1 MKKYR
6 LSPGVPMLMV
16 SLLCSIIFF
25 SCRKDSTAPKNDDNN
40 NTGGGTASS
49 TTDEDSL
56 KYLMYRIMQV
66 TYADGG
72 RNASNGL
79 PTYYWYN
86 QVPGLDPF
94 STNYST
100 AEQLLSTMIS
110 YPQVNGQKIDRYS
123 FLDRTGSLANK
134 LQNGVI
140 EKTQAESG
148 SFGMEVTFALDNNN
162 KSHLLVLYAD
172 KNSPAGLQGVQRG
185 WEITAINGDNNL
197 SYDGSNGANTT
208 KVSNAVYNSS
218 SSTFTFKTP
227 ANTTPT
233 ITLNTASY
241 NVNPVLYDTIY
252 TVNGKQVGYFVF
264 YTFSSVTSSTGGA
277 TATKQ
282 VLDQVFSKF
291 RAAGIRE
298 LIVDLRYNTGG
309 AVSTS
314 QYLANAIAPASAQSK
329 VMYYYTYNDKLTQ
342 HLAATGLPAAINF
355 GSTGGLNLDHVFFIT
370 GAQTASASELTL
382 NNLKPYMNVKLVGD
396 TTYGKPVG
404 FFSYTISDHD
414 AAGNEKY
421 LADLFAINFETK
433 NAQQSGGYYSGIKP
447 DQAATDYVN
456 VPWGNSEDDNLSKI
470 FSYIRTGNFRQA
482 STERIV
488 ADPNARINIKRSVIS
503 GQFNGM
509 VDFDIKNNR

>member
-1 MKKYR
+1 M
-6 LSPGVPMLMV
+6 
-16 SLLCSIIFF
+16 IFF
-25 SCRKDSTAPKNDDNN
+25 SCSKKDKTAPQDNDNN
-40 NTGGGTASS
+40 NGGGPTSS

-86 QVPGLDPF
+86 QVPGMDPF
-94 STNYST
+94 STTYST
-100 AEQLLSTMIS
+100 ADNLLSTMIS
-110 YPQVNGQKIDRYS
+110 YPQLNGQKIDRYS

-140 EKTQAESG
+140 EKTQDVSG
-148 SFGMEVTFALDNNN
+148 SFGMEVTYARDQNNN
-162 KSHLLVLYAD
+162 SHLLVLYAD
-172 KNSPAGLQGVQRG
+172 KNSPAGVQGIQRG
-185 WEITAINGDNNL
+185 WEITAINGDQNL
-197 SYDGSNGANTT
+197 SYDGANGANTT
-208 KVSNAVYNSS
+208 KVNNAVYNSS

-227 ANTTPT
+227 TNATPT
-233 ITLNTASY
+233 ITLQAGSY

-252 TVNGKQVGYFVF
+252 TINGKQVGYFVL
-264 YTFSSVTSSTGGA
+264 YTFSSVTSSTGA
-277 TATKQ
+277 STTTRQ

-291 RAAGIRE
+291 KSAGIRE

-309 AVSTS
+309 AVSTA
-314 QYLANAIAPASAQSK
+314 QYLDNAIAPASAQGK
-329 VMYYYTYNDKLTQ
+329 VMYYYSYNDKITQ
-342 HLAATGLPAAINF
+342 NLAATGLPGSISF

-382 NNLKPYMNVKLVGD
+382 NNLKPYMNVKQVGD

-414 AAGNEKY
+414 ASGKEKY
-421 LADLFAINFETK
+421 LADLYAINFETK
-433 NAQQSGGYYSGIKP
+433 NASQVGGYYSGIKP

-456 VPWGNSEDDNLSKI
+456 VPWGSTEDENLSTV
-470 FSYIRTGNFRQA
+470 FNYIRTGAFRQV

-488 ADPNARINIKRSVIS
+488 ADPAARINIPQSITS

-509 VDFDIKNNR
+509 IDFDIKNNR